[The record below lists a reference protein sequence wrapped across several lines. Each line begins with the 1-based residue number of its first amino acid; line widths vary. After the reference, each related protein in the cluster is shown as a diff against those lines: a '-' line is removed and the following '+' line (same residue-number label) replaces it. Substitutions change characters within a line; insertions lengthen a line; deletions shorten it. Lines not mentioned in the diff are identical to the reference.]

1 MRSLKSI
8 LFLFALSIISCS
20 NETYE
25 DEDIDVTDPETSPTT
40 YVPNTLGD
48 YWVYDVERTSPD
60 IPEMNFTGSDSLYIA
75 TSSGTTFT
83 YKVNNDMAALGT
95 MNTLLVNG
103 SLSKTS
109 TTLDYTGSLDL
120 QIDLPIA
127 EMPTI
132 ENLKLMDLE
141 ASNGEILSN
150 FSNSFSETL
159 DIQGTAIPV
168 EINYALTT
176 SKENFYPTTTLNGMA
191 YSNIFEATL
200 KLNISVTGT
209 VTVFGISQAIDIIQ
223 PQDVMTVRY
232 YYGGNI
238 GLIRAETTQGFELSS
253 EITLL
258 LEQLGETDFTM
269 SAQTIGVEQL
279 RDFRVN

>member
-1 MRSLKSI
+1 MSILKLL
-8 LFLFALSIISCS
+8 LFLFALSIVSCS

-25 DEDIDVTDPETSPTT
+25 EEDMDVTDPDTSPTT

-75 TSSGTTFT
+75 TSSVNTFT

-120 QIDLPIA
+120 QIDLPIT

-141 ASNGEILSN
+141 ASNGEILSD

-159 DIQGTAIPV
+159 DIQGTAIPI

-209 VTVFGISQAIDIIQ
+209 ITVFGISQAIDIIQ
-223 PQDVMTVRY
+223 PQDVMTVSY

-238 GLIRAETTQGFELSS
+238 GLIRAETAQGFELSS
-253 EITLL
+253 EITSL
-258 LEQLGETDFTM
+258 LEQLGETDLTM
-269 SAQTIGVEQL
+269 SAQTIGVEEL

>member
-1 MRSLKSI
+1 
-8 LFLFALSIISCS
+8 
-20 NETYE
+20 
-25 DEDIDVTDPETSPTT
+25 
-40 YVPNTLGD
+40 
-48 YWVYDVERTSPD
+48 
-60 IPEMNFTGSDSLYIA
+60 
-75 TSSGTTFT
+75 
-83 YKVNNDMAALGT
+83 MASLGT

-120 QIDLPIA
+120 QIDLPIT

-141 ASNGEILSN
+141 ASNGEILSD

-159 DIQGTAIPV
+159 DIQGTAIPI

-209 VTVFGISQAIDIIQ
+209 ITVFGISQAIDIIQ

-238 GLIRAETTQGFELSS
+238 GLIRAETAQGFELSS
-253 EITLL
+253 EITSL
-258 LEQLGETDFTM
+258 LEQLGETDLTM
-269 SAQTIGVEQL
+269 SAQTIGVEEL

>member
-1 MRSLKSI
+1 MSTLKLL
-8 LFLFALSIISCS
+8 LFLFALSIVSCS

-25 DEDIDVTDPETSPTT
+25 EEDMDVTDPETSPTT

-60 IPEMNFTGSDSLYIA
+60 IPEMNFTGTDSLYIA
-75 TSSGTTFT
+75 TSTANTFT
-83 YKVNNDMAALGT
+83 YEVNDGTAALGT

-109 TTLDYTGSLDL
+109 TSLEYTGSLDL
-120 QIDLPIA
+120 QVDLPIT

-132 ENLKLMDLE
+132 EDLKLIDLE
-141 ASNGEILSN
+141 ASNGEILSD

-159 DIQGTAIPV
+159 DIQGAAIPI
-168 EINYALTT
+168 EINFALTT

-191 YSNIFEATL
+191 YSNIFEASL
-200 KLNISVTGT
+200 KLTISVTGT
-209 VTVFGISQAIDIIQ
+209 ITILGISQAIDIIQ

-232 YYGGNI
+232 YYAGNI
-238 GLIRAETTQGFELSS
+238 GLVRAETTQGYELSD
-253 EITLL
+253 EIISLI
-258 LEQLGETDFTM
+258 QQSGETDLTT
-269 SAQTIGVEQL
+269 SVQTVGIEEL
-279 RDFRVN
+279 NSYWVN

>member
-8 LFLFALSIISCS
+8 LFLFALSIVSCS

-25 DEDIDVTDPETSPTT
+25 EEDMDVTDPETSPTT

-75 TSSGTTFT
+75 TSSVNTFT

-120 QIDLPIA
+120 QIDLPIT

-141 ASNGEILSN
+141 ASNGEILSD

-159 DIQGTAIPV
+159 DIQGTAIPI

-209 VTVFGISQAIDIIQ
+209 ITVFGISQAIDIIQ
-223 PQDVMTVRY
+223 PQDVMTVSY

-238 GLIRAETTQGFELSS
+238 GLIRAETAQGFELSS
-253 EITLL
+253 EITSL
-258 LEQLGETDFTM
+258 LEQLGETDLTM
-269 SAQTIGVEQL
+269 SAQTIGVEEL

>member
-8 LFLFALSIISCS
+8 LFLFALSIFSCS

-25 DEDIDVTDPETSPTT
+25 EEDMDVTDSETSPTT

-75 TSSGTTFT
+75 TSTGTTFT

-120 QIDLPIA
+120 QVDLPID

-132 ENLKLMDLE
+132 EDLKLMDLE
-141 ASNGEILSN
+141 ASNGEILSD
-150 FSNSFSETL
+150 FSNSFSEVL
-159 DIQGTAIPV
+159 DIQGTAIPI

-253 EITLL
+253 EITSL

-269 SAQTIGVEQL
+269 SAQTIGVEEL

>member
-8 LFLFALSIISCS
+8 LFLFALSIVSCS

-25 DEDIDVTDPETSPTT
+25 EEDMDVTDPETSPTT

-75 TSSGTTFT
+75 TSSGNTFT

-120 QIDLPIA
+120 QIDLPIT

-141 ASNGEILSN
+141 ASNGEILSD

-159 DIQGTAIPV
+159 DIQGTAIPI

-209 VTVFGISQAIDIIQ
+209 ITVFGISQAIDIIQ
-223 PQDVMTVRY
+223 PQDVMTVSY

-238 GLIRAETTQGFELSS
+238 GLIRAETAQGFELSS
-253 EITLL
+253 EITSL
-258 LEQLGETDFTM
+258 LEQLGETDLTM
-269 SAQTIGVEQL
+269 SAQTIGVEEL

>member
-8 LFLFALSIISCS
+8 LFLFALSIVSCS

-25 DEDIDVTDPETSPTT
+25 EEDMDVTDPETSPTT

-75 TSSGTTFT
+75 TSSVNTFT

-120 QIDLPIA
+120 QIDLPIT

-141 ASNGEILSN
+141 ASNGEILSD
-150 FSNSFSETL
+150 FSNSISETL

-209 VTVFGISQAIDIIQ
+209 ITVFGISQAIDIIQ
-223 PQDVMTVRY
+223 PQDVMTVSY

-238 GLIRAETTQGFELSS
+238 GLIRAETAQGFELSS
-253 EITLL
+253 EITSL
-258 LEQLGETDFTM
+258 LEQLGETDLTM
-269 SAQTIGVEQL
+269 SAQTIGVEEL

>member
-8 LFLFALSIISCS
+8 LFLFALSIVSCS

-25 DEDIDVTDPETSPTT
+25 EEDMDVTDPETSPTT

-75 TSSGTTFT
+75 TSSVNTFT

-120 QIDLPIA
+120 QIDLPIT

-141 ASNGEILSN
+141 ASNGEILSD

-159 DIQGTAIPV
+159 DIQGTAIPI

-176 SKENFYPTTTLNGMA
+176 SKENFYSTTTLNGMA

-209 VTVFGISQAIDIIQ
+209 ITVFGISQAIDIIQ
-223 PQDVMTVRY
+223 PQDVMTVSY

-238 GLIRAETTQGFELSS
+238 GLIRAETAQGFELSS
-253 EITLL
+253 EITSL
-258 LEQLGETDFTM
+258 LEQLGETDLTM
-269 SAQTIGVEQL
+269 SAQTIGVEEL

>member
-8 LFLFALSIISCS
+8 LFLFALSIVSCS

-25 DEDIDVTDPETSPTT
+25 EEDMDVTDPETSPTT

-75 TSSGTTFT
+75 TSTGTTFT

-120 QIDLPIA
+120 QIDLPIT

-141 ASNGEILSN
+141 ASNGEILSD

-159 DIQGTAIPV
+159 DIQGTAIPI

-209 VTVFGISQAIDIIQ
+209 ITVFGISQAIDIIQ
-223 PQDVMTVRY
+223 PQDVMTVGY

-253 EITLL
+253 EITSL
-258 LEQLGETDFTM
+258 LEQLGETDLTM
-269 SAQTIGVEQL
+269 SAQTIGVEEL

>member
-1 MRSLKSI
+1 MSTLKLL
-8 LFLFALSIISCS
+8 LFLFALSIVSCS

-25 DEDIDVTDPETSPTT
+25 EEDMDVTDPETSPTT

-60 IPEMNFTGSDSLYIA
+60 IPEMNFTGTDSLYIA
-75 TSSGTTFT
+75 TSTGTTFT
-83 YKVNNDMAALGT
+83 YEVNNGTAALGT

-109 TTLDYTGSLDL
+109 TSLEYTGSLDL
-120 QIDLPIA
+120 QVDLPIT

-132 ENLKLMDLE
+132 EDLKLIDLE
-141 ASNGEILSN
+141 ASNGEILSD

-159 DIQGTAIPV
+159 DIQGTAIPI
-168 EINYALTT
+168 EINFALTT

-191 YSNIFEATL
+191 YSNIYEASL
-200 KLNISVTGT
+200 KLTISVTGT
-209 VTVFGISQAIDIIQ
+209 ITILGISQAIDIIQ

-232 YYGGNI
+232 YYAGNI
-238 GLIRAETTQGFELSS
+238 GLVRAETTQGYELSD
-253 EITLL
+253 EIILL
-258 LEQLGETDFTM
+258 IQQSGETDLTT
-269 SAQTIGVEQL
+269 SVQTVCVEEL
-279 RDFRVN
+279 NSYWVN

>member
-8 LFLFALSIISCS
+8 LFLFALSIVSCS

-25 DEDIDVTDPETSPTT
+25 EEDMDVTDPETSPTT

-60 IPEMNFTGSDSLYIA
+60 IPEMNFTGTDSLYIA
-75 TSSGTTFT
+75 TSTGTTFT
-83 YKVNNDMAALGT
+83 YEVNNGTAALGT

-109 TTLDYTGSLDL
+109 TSLKYTGSLDL
-120 QIDLPIA
+120 QVDLPIT

-132 ENLKLMDLE
+132 EDLKLIDLE
-141 ASNGEILSN
+141 ASNGEILSD

-159 DIQGTAIPV
+159 DIQGTAIPI

-209 VTVFGISQAIDIIQ
+209 ITVFGISQAIDIIQ
-223 PQDVMTVRY
+223 PQDVMTVSY

-238 GLIRAETTQGFELSS
+238 GLIRAETAQGFELSS
-253 EITLL
+253 EITSL
-258 LEQLGETDFTM
+258 LEQLGETDLTM
-269 SAQTIGVEQL
+269 SAQTIGVEEL

>member
-209 VTVFGISQAIDIIQ
+209 VTVFGISQAIDIIA

-269 SAQTIGVEQL
+269 SAQTIGVEEL

>member
-8 LFLFALSIISCS
+8 LFLFALSIVSCS

-25 DEDIDVTDPETSPTT
+25 EEDMDVTDPETSPTT

-75 TSSGTTFT
+75 TSSVNTFT

-132 ENLKLMDLE
+132 ENLKLIDLE

-176 SKENFYPTTTLNGMA
+176 SKENFYPTTTLNGIA

-209 VTVFGISQAIDIIQ
+209 ITVFGISQAIDIIA

-258 LEQLGETDFTM
+258 LEQLGETDLTM
-269 SAQTIGVEQL
+269 SAQTIGVEEL
-279 RDFRVN
+279 IDFMVN

>member
-8 LFLFALSIISCS
+8 LFLFALSIVSCS

-25 DEDIDVTDPETSPTT
+25 EEDMDVTDPETSPTT

-75 TSSGTTFT
+75 TSSGNTFT

-120 QIDLPIA
+120 QIDLPIT

-141 ASNGEILSN
+141 ASNGEILSD

-159 DIQGTAIPV
+159 DIQGTAIPI

-209 VTVFGISQAIDIIQ
+209 ITVFGISQAIDIIQ
-223 PQDVMTVRY
+223 PQDVMTVSY

-238 GLIRAETTQGFELSS
+238 GLIRAETVQGFELSS
-253 EITLL
+253 EITSL
-258 LEQLGETDFTM
+258 LEQLGETDLTM
-269 SAQTIGVEQL
+269 SAQTIGVEEL

>member
-8 LFLFALSIISCS
+8 LFLFALSIVSCS

-25 DEDIDVTDPETSPTT
+25 EEDMDVTDPETSPTT

-75 TSSGTTFT
+75 TSSVNTFT

-120 QIDLPIA
+120 QIDLPIT

-132 ENLKLMDLE
+132 ENLKLTDLE
-141 ASNGEILSN
+141 ASNGEILSD

-159 DIQGTAIPV
+159 DIQGTAIPI

-209 VTVFGISQAIDIIQ
+209 ITVFGISQAIDIIQ
-223 PQDVMTVRY
+223 PQDVMTVSY

-238 GLIRAETTQGFELSS
+238 GLIRAETAQGFELSS
-253 EITLL
+253 EITSL
-258 LEQLGETDFTM
+258 LEQLGETDLTM
-269 SAQTIGVEQL
+269 SAQTIGVEEL

>member
-8 LFLFALSIISCS
+8 LFLFALSIVSCS

-25 DEDIDVTDPETSPTT
+25 EEDMDVTDPETSPTT

-75 TSSGTTFT
+75 TSSGNTFT

-120 QIDLPIA
+120 QIDLPIT

-141 ASNGEILSN
+141 ASNGEILSD

-159 DIQGTAIPV
+159 DIQGTAIPI

-209 VTVFGISQAIDIIQ
+209 ITVFGISQAIDIIQ
-223 PQDVMTVRY
+223 PQDVMTVSY

-253 EITLL
+253 EITSL
-258 LEQLGETDFTM
+258 LEQLGETDLTM
-269 SAQTIGVEQL
+269 SAQTIGVEEL

>member
-8 LFLFALSIISCS
+8 LFLFALSIVSCS

-25 DEDIDVTDPETSPTT
+25 EEDMDVTDPETSPTT

-75 TSSGTTFT
+75 TSTGTTFT

-120 QIDLPIA
+120 QVDLPIA

-132 ENLKLMDLE
+132 EDLKLMDLE
-141 ASNGEILSN
+141 ASNGEILSD

-159 DIQGTAIPV
+159 DIQGTAIPI

-176 SKENFYPTTTLNGMA
+176 SKENFYSTTTLNGMA

-209 VTVFGISQAIDIIQ
+209 ITVFGISQAIDIIQ

-253 EITLL
+253 EISLL

-269 SAQTIGVEQL
+269 SAQTIGVEEL

>member
-8 LFLFALSIISCS
+8 LFLFALSIVSCS

-25 DEDIDVTDPETSPTT
+25 EEDMDVTDPETSPTT

-75 TSSGTTFT
+75 TSSGNTFT

-120 QIDLPIA
+120 QIDLPIT

-141 ASNGEILSN
+141 ASNGEILSD

-159 DIQGTAIPV
+159 DIQGTAIPI

-209 VTVFGISQAIDIIQ
+209 ITVFGISQAIDIIQ

-238 GLIRAETTQGFELSS
+238 GLIRAETAQGFELSS
-253 EITLL
+253 EITSL
-258 LEQLGETDFTM
+258 LEQLGETDLTM
-269 SAQTIGVEQL
+269 SAQTIGVEEL

>member
-8 LFLFALSIISCS
+8 LFLFALSIVSCS

-25 DEDIDVTDPETSPTT
+25 EEDMDVTDPETSPTT

-75 TSSGTTFT
+75 TSSGNTFT

-120 QIDLPIA
+120 QIDLPIT
-127 EMPTI
+127 EMLTI

-141 ASNGEILSN
+141 ASNGEILSD

-159 DIQGTAIPV
+159 DIQGTAIPI

-209 VTVFGISQAIDIIQ
+209 ITVFGISQAIDIIQ
-223 PQDVMTVRY
+223 PQDVMTVSY

-238 GLIRAETTQGFELSS
+238 GLIRAETVQGFELSS
-253 EITLL
+253 EITSL
-258 LEQLGETDFTM
+258 LEQLGETDLTM
-269 SAQTIGVEQL
+269 SAQTIGVEEL

>member
-8 LFLFALSIISCS
+8 LFLFALSIVSCS

-25 DEDIDVTDPETSPTT
+25 EEDMDVTDPETSPTT

-48 YWVYDVERTSPD
+48 YWVYDVKRTSPD

-120 QIDLPIA
+120 QIDLPIT

-141 ASNGEILSN
+141 ASNGEILSD

-159 DIQGTAIPV
+159 DIQGTAIPI

-209 VTVFGISQAIDIIQ
+209 ITVFGISQAIDIIQ
-223 PQDVMTVRY
+223 PQDVMTVSY

-238 GLIRAETTQGFELSS
+238 GLIRAETAQGFELSS
-253 EITLL
+253 EITSL
-258 LEQLGETDFTM
+258 LEQLGETDLTM
-269 SAQTIGVEQL
+269 SAQTIGVEEL
-279 RDFRVN
+279 RDFMVN

>member
-1 MRSLKSI
+1 
-8 LFLFALSIISCS
+8 
-20 NETYE
+20 
-25 DEDIDVTDPETSPTT
+25 
-40 YVPNTLGD
+40 
-48 YWVYDVERTSPD
+48 
-60 IPEMNFTGSDSLYIA
+60 
-75 TSSGTTFT
+75 
-83 YKVNNDMAALGT
+83 MAALGT

-209 VTVFGISQAIDIIQ
+209 VTVFGISQAIDIIA

-269 SAQTIGVEQL
+269 SAQTIGVEEL

>member
-75 TSSGTTFT
+75 TSTGTTFT

-120 QIDLPIA
+120 QVDLPIA

-132 ENLKLMDLE
+132 EDLKLMDLE
-141 ASNGEILSN
+141 ASNGEILSD

-159 DIQGTAIPV
+159 DIQGTAIPI

-176 SKENFYPTTTLNGMA
+176 SKENFYSTTTLNGMA

-209 VTVFGISQAIDIIQ
+209 ITVFGISQAIDIIQ

-253 EITLL
+253 EISLL

-269 SAQTIGVEQL
+269 SAQTIGVEEL

>member
-75 TSSGTTFT
+75 TSTGTTFT

-209 VTVFGISQAIDIIQ
+209 ITVFGISQAIDIIQ

>member
-1 MRSLKSI
+1 MSTLKLL
-8 LFLFALSIISCS
+8 LFLFALSIVSCS

-25 DEDIDVTDPETSPTT
+25 EEDMDVTDPETSPTT

-209 VTVFGISQAIDIIQ
+209 VTVFGISQAIDIIA

-269 SAQTIGVEQL
+269 SAQTIGVEEL

>member
-8 LFLFALSIISCS
+8 LFLFALSIVSCS

-25 DEDIDVTDPETSPTT
+25 EEDMDVTDPETSPTT

-75 TSSGTTFT
+75 TSSVNTFT

-120 QIDLPIA
+120 QIDLPIT

-141 ASNGEILSN
+141 ASNGEILSD

-159 DIQGTAIPV
+159 DIQGTDIPI

-209 VTVFGISQAIDIIQ
+209 ITVFGISQAIDIIQ
-223 PQDVMTVRY
+223 HQDVMTVSY

-238 GLIRAETTQGFELSS
+238 GLIRAETAQGFELSS
-253 EITLL
+253 EITSL
-258 LEQLGETDFTM
+258 LEQLGETDLTM
-269 SAQTIGVEQL
+269 SAQTIGVEEL

>member
-75 TSSGTTFT
+75 TSTGTTFT

-120 QIDLPIA
+120 QVDLPIA

-132 ENLKLMDLE
+132 EDLKLMDLE
-141 ASNGEILSN
+141 ASNGEILSD
-150 FSNSFSETL
+150 FSNSFSESL
-159 DIQGTAIPV
+159 DIQGTAIPI

-269 SAQTIGVEQL
+269 SAQTIGVEEL

>member
-120 QIDLPIA
+120 QIDLPIT

-209 VTVFGISQAIDIIQ
+209 VTVFGISQAIDIIA

-269 SAQTIGVEQL
+269 SAQTIGVEEL

>member
-8 LFLFALSIISCS
+8 LFLFALSIVSCS

-25 DEDIDVTDPETSPTT
+25 EEDMDVTDPETSPTT

-75 TSSGTTFT
+75 TSSVNTFT

-120 QIDLPIA
+120 QIDLPIT

-141 ASNGEILSN
+141 ASNGEILSD

-159 DIQGTAIPV
+159 DIQGTDIPI

-209 VTVFGISQAIDIIQ
+209 ITVFGISQAIDIIQ
-223 PQDVMTVRY
+223 PQDVMTVSY

-238 GLIRAETTQGFELSS
+238 GLIRAETAQGFELSS
-253 EITLL
+253 EITSL
-258 LEQLGETDFTM
+258 LEQLGETDLTM
-269 SAQTIGVEQL
+269 SAQTIGVEEL

>member
-1 MRSLKSI
+1 V
-8 LFLFALSIISCS
+8 SCS

-25 DEDIDVTDPETSPTT
+25 EEDMDVTDPETSPTT

-75 TSSGTTFT
+75 TSSGNTFT

-120 QIDLPIA
+120 QIDLPIT

-141 ASNGEILSN
+141 ASNGEILSD

-159 DIQGTAIPV
+159 DIQGTAIPI

-209 VTVFGISQAIDIIQ
+209 ITVFGISQAIDIIQ
-223 PQDVMTVRY
+223 PQDVMTVSY

-238 GLIRAETTQGFELSS
+238 GLIRAETAQGFELSS
-253 EITLL
+253 EITSL
-258 LEQLGETDFTM
+258 LEQLGETDLTM
-269 SAQTIGVEQL
+269 SAQTIGVEEL

>member
-8 LFLFALSIISCS
+8 LFLFALSIVSCS

-75 TSSGTTFT
+75 TSTGTTFT

-120 QIDLPIA
+120 QIDLPIT

-141 ASNGEILSN
+141 ASNGEILSD
-150 FSNSFSETL
+150 FSNSFSESL
-159 DIQGTAIPV
+159 DIQGTAIPI

-209 VTVFGISQAIDIIQ
+209 ITVFGISQAIDIIQ

-253 EITLL
+253 EISLL

-269 SAQTIGVEQL
+269 SAQTIGVEEL

>member
-75 TSSGTTFT
+75 TSTGTTFT

-120 QIDLPIA
+120 QVDLPIA

-132 ENLKLMDLE
+132 EDLKLMDLE
-141 ASNGEILSN
+141 ASNGEILSD
-150 FSNSFSETL
+150 FSNSFSESL
-159 DIQGTAIPV
+159 DIQGTAIPI

-176 SKENFYPTTTLNGMA
+176 SKENFYSTTTLNGMA

-209 VTVFGISQAIDIIQ
+209 ITVFGISQAIDIIQ
-223 PQDVMTVRY
+223 PQDVMTVR
-232 YYGGNI
+232 
-238 GLIRAETTQGFELSS
+238 
-253 EITLL
+253 
-258 LEQLGETDFTM
+258 
-269 SAQTIGVEQL
+269 
-279 RDFRVN
+279 

>member
-209 VTVFGISQAIDIIQ
+209 VTVFGISQAIDIIA

-253 EITLL
+253 EISLL

-269 SAQTIGVEQL
+269 SAQTIGVEEL

>member
-8 LFLFALSIISCS
+8 LFLFALSIVSCS

-25 DEDIDVTDPETSPTT
+25 EEDMDVTDPETSPTT

-75 TSSGTTFT
+75 TSSVNTFT

-120 QIDLPIA
+120 QIDLPIT

-141 ASNGEILSN
+141 ASNGEILSD

-159 DIQGTAIPV
+159 DIKGTAIPI

-209 VTVFGISQAIDIIQ
+209 ITVFGISQAIDIIQ
-223 PQDVMTVRY
+223 PQDVMTVSY

-238 GLIRAETTQGFELSS
+238 GLIRAETAQGFELSS
-253 EITLL
+253 EITSL
-258 LEQLGETDFTM
+258 LEQLGETDLTM
-269 SAQTIGVEQL
+269 SAQTIGVEEL